1 MIIGAH
7 CLIYVPEA
15 DAAAVQAWFRDVA
28 RLPAEDSMP
37 SWPLYG
43 VGGAEMAVHPSEGEA
58 RTEVYLLCDDI
69 EATVAELEGRGAEL
83 SRPLADEGWGVVA
96 WFRLPGGGELPIYEA
111 RHKTAIRLAPGD

>member
-28 RLPAEDSMP
+28 RLPAEESMP

-58 RTEVYLLCDDI
+58 RSEVYLLCDDV
-69 EATVAELEGRGAEL
+69 EATVAELTARGAEF
-83 SRPLADEGWGVVA
+83 SGPVSDQGWGRLTGI
-96 WFRLPGGGELPIYEA
+96 RLPGGGTLGLYEPRHQTAA
-111 RHKTAIRLAPGD
+111 R

>member
-7 CLIYVPEA
+7 CLFYAPEA
-15 DAAAVQAWFRDVA
+15 DAAAVQAWLRDVA
-28 RLPAEDSMP
+28 RLPAEESMP

-43 VGGAEMAVHPSEGEA
+43 VGGAELAVHPSEGEA
-58 RTEVYLLCDDI
+58 HTEVYLLCDDI
-69 EATVAELEGRGAEL
+69 EATVADLQGRGAEL